1 MPRFTSFQKVGNE
14 AQLKVTSY
22 PTTLRALLND
32 RANLKQNAQQLIAAL
47 LNAYHEHV
55 MNGVANRSV

>member
-1 MPRFTSFQKVGNE
+1 VPRFTSFQKVGNE

-22 PTTLRALLND
+22 HTTLRALLND

-47 LNAYHEHV
+47 LTAYHEHV